1 MIIRTAIRR
10 PVAVAMTY
18 VVIASLGF
26 LAWRNMPLELMPET
40 ALPQLSVQASYP
52 GASPEVTEAFVTS
65 PLEAAIQ
72 QVQGVDSISS
82 VSTEGRA
89 AIQVKFDRDADMD
102 FARLELSER
111 LASLEDV
118 LPDGVRP
125 TVDPYVPS
133 EFQESLRPL
142 LVYQITGP
150 FTLEYQREYLLEEVS
165 EVLLRL
171 RGVEDVRVSGGRDR
185 VFNLVLD
192 EDQTRALGLTLD
204 AVRQRIID
212 LEWIKEAGHVGV
224 ADGTLRTIAIRE
236 TVGSTEEILNTP
248 LLTNGGRIVR
258 VRDVADAYE
267 TWTEPTGYNRINSN
281 PAVTMQIYRAH
292 GTNAV
297 QVADSVIA
305 TLAGLEPHFPGG
317 MRMELIRNQSD
328 DIEKQLTDLGERAV
342 VSAVVVML
350 VLLVFLRDVRA
361 AVIVFTTVA
370 FAVLITINAIYF
382 LGFSLN
388 ILTLMGLAMGFGLVV
403 DNAIVVLENIF
414 RHRKQGVDAT
424 EAAERGATEVVLPI
438 LAATATTV
446 IVVVPFVYLQGALR
460 VYYVPLAVVVGIS
473 LVASLFVAFTFIPS
487 LGSRLFKGVKRV
499 LPGSG
504 QEPGGVRAA
513 TEDTLVV
520 RAYGGLIRGSVRYWW
535 ATLIIAMT
543 MLGGSYY
550 LFDRY
555 VTRGRVW
562 GGGFGGEQRT
572 YIMISLRQ
580 ARGTSLADTDRFIRS
595 FEERL
600 RPMPEVSTYEST
612 VSAMSG
618 SIRVN
623 FPEELE
629 LTSVPLA
636 VEEQLQA
643 FSSGR
648 FGGLS
653 LSIRGVGPGFS
664 TGGMG
669 GSSPNYRIKILGY
682 NYQKV
687 EDIAEALAEKL
698 VGNTRIGEVDTNASS
713 RGYSSARAS
722 ELTLTPDR
730 DLLALHELSAR
741 DVTQLVTAATRSREL
756 SPRTIRVAGEEMRF
770 APKYEGFEEMD
781 SWGLL
786 QSTLY
791 TPDGRTV
798 RLGDVA
804 TIDERRVLSEV
815 RRENQQY
822 ERTVGYEF
830 RGPSKLGDK
839 IRDDVLAA
847 MYLPPGYTI
856 DTNTGYFIRA
866 DERRQI
872 WGLIGMGILLVFMV
886 TAALFESLKQP
897 LVVLLTV
904 PMALIGVFLIFFY
917 LGATF
922 TREAY
927 IGVVMM
933 SGIVVNNA
941 ILLVDHVNQL
951 RRKAGLGL
959 HDALVR
965 GSVERVRPILMTS
978 LTTICGLLPLVLFS
992 ETADSRIWNAL
1003 ANTLIG
1009 GLSSSMFLV
1018 LTVTPALYY
1027 LFEARAEKKRLVLA
1041 GTWEE
1046 PVRTGPPLWK
1056 RAPKAVGRFAM
1067 RAPVWTWRGLTWAPK
1082 KVWRVYSGRGGPP
1095 D

>member
-18 VVIASLGF
+18 AVVASLGF
-26 LAWRNMPLELMPET
+26 LAWRNMPLELMPNT
-40 ALPQLSVQASYP
+40 VLPQLTVRANLP
-52 GASPEVTEAFVTS
+52 GASPEVTEAFLTS

-72 QVQGVDSISS
+72 QVQAVDSITS
-82 VSTEGRA
+82 VSTEGA
-89 AIQVKFDRDADMD
+89 ASIIVKFERDADMD

-111 LASLEDV
+111 LASLDDV
-118 LPDGVRP
+118 LPDGVVP
-125 TVDPYVPS
+125 TVSAYVPS
-133 EFQESLRPL
+133 EFQESQAAL
-142 LVYQITGP
+142 LTYVVTGP
-150 FTLEYQREYLLEEVS
+150 YTLEFQRAYLLDEVAEE
-165 EVLLRL
+165 LRRL
-171 RGVEDVRVSGGRDR
+171 PGIDDVRVSGGRER
-185 VFNLVLD
+185 VFNLVMD
-192 EDQTRALGLTLD
+192 EAQARALGLSLAQVT
-204 AVRQRIID
+204 QRIQQ
-212 LEWIKEAGHVGV
+212 LERIKEAGHVAAG
-224 ADGTLRTIAIRE
+224 DGTLRTIAIRE
-236 TVGSTEEILNTP
+236 TVESTREILDTP
-248 LLTNGGRIVR
+248 LLTNQGRIVR
-258 VRDVADAYE
+258 VADVADAYE
-267 TWTEPTGYNRINSN
+267 TWEDPTSYHRIDAN
-281 PAVTMQIYRAH
+281 PAVTMQVYRAN

-297 QVADSVIA
+297 DVAERVRTA
-305 TLAGLEPHFPGG
+305 MAGLEPRFPGG
-317 MRMELIRNQSD
+317 MRMELYRDQSE
-328 DIEKQLTDLGERAV
+328 DIKKQLTDLRERAV
-342 VSAVVVML
+342 ISAIVVLL
-350 VLLVFLRDVRA
+350 VLLLFLRNVRA
-361 AVIVFTTVA
+361 ALIVFTTVA
-370 FAVLITINAIYF
+370 FAVLITVNAIYF

-414 RHRKQGVDAT
+414 RHRKQGVPAI

-446 IVVVPFVYLQGALR
+446 IVVVPFVYLQGELR

-499 LPGSG
+499 QPGSG
-504 QEPGGVRAA
+504 QAPGGVGAA
-513 TEDTLVV
+513 TEDTLLV

-562 GGGFGGEQRT
+562 GGGIGAQRT
-572 YIMISLRQ
+572 YISISLRQ
-580 ARGTSLADTDRFIRS
+580 ARGTNLEDTDRFIRS
-595 FEERL
+595 FEDRL
-600 RPMPEVSTYEST
+600 RQMPEVETFET
-612 VSAMSG
+612 RVSPMQG
-618 SIRVN
+618 SIMVE

-643 FSSGR
+643 FASGR

-653 LSIRGVGPGFS
+653 LSIRGIGPGFS

-682 NYQKV
+682 NYEQV
-687 EDIAEALAEKL
+687 ANLAEALAEKL
-698 VGNTRIGEVDTNASS
+698 VGNTRIQEVDTNASG
-713 RGYSSARAS
+713 GYSAARAS

-730 DLLALHELSAR
+730 DRLALNELSAAN
-741 DVTQLVTAATRSREL
+741 VTQLVTAATRSRD
-756 SPRTIRVAGEEMRF
+756 PTGTRIRVGGEEMRF
-770 APKYEGFEEMD
+770 AAKFDGFQDMD
-781 SWGLL
+781 SYDLL

-791 TPDGRTV
+791 TQGGQTV

-804 TIDERRVLSEV
+804 AIDERRVLSEV

-856 DTNTGYFIRA
+856 DTNQGFYIRA

-872 WGLIGMGILLVFMV
+872 WGLIGMGIILVFMV

-1041 GTWEE
+1041 GTWVE

-1056 RAPKAVGRFAM
+1056 RAPKAVGRFAV
-1067 RAPVWTWRGLTWAPK
+1067 RAPGWTWRGLTWVPK

-1095 D
+1095 S